1 MRTPPIFATG
11 HGLRLTALAATMA
24 VFMAPSQARA
34 QALNFCADTALA
46 GLDPALHAT
55 APALKLGARQIF
67 DRLVENAGD
76 GASVVPSLAVS
87 WEVSGDGRQYT
98 FKLRQGVGF
107 HSVDGFK
114 PTRELAPR
122 DVVFSFQR
130 QISKTD
136 PFSPSQIY
144 GAKNTAVKAGSLI
157 GLIETVEPVGDDTV
171 RFTLKQPDSGFL
183 TMLAMES
190 ASILSAEYGAK
201 LAKAG
206 SPWLLDRVP
215 VGTGPFRVAP
225 TKTAKSKKKRRRAR
239 KAAPYT
245 GAPISELN
253 LVANGAYWRGAPSLG
268 GLRIITTPN
277 PVARF
282 VGIKTGACQIAQRP
296 APADLAALR
305 ALPGVSVVEAG
316 STSVLYL
323 AINTANKPFND
334 PWVRKALAKAI
345 DRKALAK
352 ATVQSAK
359 PTISLT
365 GDAGDLPVADTG
377 AARAMLKGAD
387 ALGVSI
393 NLLVPSITP
402 GNPGAIP
409 AAISDAWTQAGAKVT
424 LVPVSWSQLPAK
436 LASADYDAALV
447 GWQADTP
454 DSALTYRQLLSCAGI
469 GAANYSRWCNGQFET
484 LLADARAA
492 TDPAK
497 RNEALNS
504 ADALVASRLPVIA
517 LLRPQTVYATGQG
530 VENLKRTDL
539 TAYDFRNIS
548 LTPETSQR
556 IAALN
561 KARRSQRKAQIARA
575 KADEARARAL
585 ADPHEKKKK
594 PAKTTA
600 QTTAAPA
607 PVATAQP
614 VKKRKRRGNSVFR
627 NKPKKN

>member
-1 MRTPPIFATG
+1 MRTLPISATG

-46 GLDPALHAT
+46 GLDPALHTT

-67 DRLVENAGD
+67 DRLVENTGD

-87 WEVSGDGRQYT
+87 WEVSSDGRQYT
-98 FKLRQGVGF
+98 FKLRQGVVF
-107 HSVDGFK
+107 HSVDNFK

-136 PFSPSQIY
+136 PFSPAQIY

-157 GLIETVEPVGDDTV
+157 GLIETVEPVGDDMV

-206 SPWLLDRVP
+206 SPLLLDRVP
-215 VGTGPFRVAP
+215 VGTGPFKVAP
-225 TKTAKSKKKRRRAR
+225 TKTAKSKKKRRAR

-245 GAPISELN
+245 GAPITELN
-253 LVANGAYWRGAPSLG
+253 LVANGAYWRGAPTLG

-282 VGIKTGACQIAQRP
+282 VGIETGACQIAQRP

-305 ALPGVSVVEAG
+305 AQPGVSVVEAG
-316 STSVLYL
+316 GTSVLYL

-352 ATVQSAK
+352 ATVQSAR
-359 PTISLT
+359 PTASLT

-377 AARAMLKGAD
+377 AARGLLKGAG

-424 LVPVSWSQLPAK
+424 LVPVSWSQLPTK
-436 LASADYDAALV
+436 LASA
-447 GWQADTP
+447 
-454 DSALTYRQLLSCAGI
+454 
-469 GAANYSRWCNGQFET
+469 NY
-484 LLADARAA
+484 
-492 TDPAK
+492 
-497 RNEALNS
+497 
-504 ADALVASRLPVIA
+504 
-517 LLRPQTVYATGQG
+517 
-530 VENLKRTDL
+530 
-539 TAYDFRNIS
+539 
-548 LTPETSQR
+548 
-556 IAALN
+556 
-561 KARRSQRKAQIARA
+561 
-575 KADEARARAL
+575 
-585 ADPHEKKKK
+585 
-594 PAKTTA
+594 
-600 QTTAAPA
+600 
-607 PVATAQP
+607 
-614 VKKRKRRGNSVFR
+614 
-627 NKPKKN
+627 